1 MARPFKPQI
10 EYKADDVWA
19 AACAAQR
26 INGSYVKYLNPDIN
40 PEVTETNR
48 MIMDRFLSNPDSID
62 QVDRDMAEKVRT
74 YYKAFTFKILRG
86 IKLNEFDNNAM
97 LIANRDTITSS
108 YDVAVTCSLPS
119 CYARGVA
126 RDEVN
131 RRIEFANGGYV
142 GSLGAKVQL
151 KSIEVIKSNFS
162 QQYGVYFVT
171 GITPEDQVVFF
182 SYRNTIDPGK
192 IINIA
197 GTVKA
202 HRENSTQLNRVKV
215 L

>member
-26 INGSYVKYLNPDIN
+26 INGSYVKYVNPELN

-48 MIMDRFLSNPDSID
+48 TIMDRFLANPDSIE

-74 YYKAFTFKILRG
+74 YYKAFTFKILKG
-86 IKLNEFDNNAM
+86 IKLNDFDNNAM
-97 LIANRDTITSS
+97 LIANRDVIVSS
-108 YDVAVTCSLPS
+108 YDVAVACSLPS
-119 CYARGVA
+119 CYTRSIA

-131 RRIEFANGGYV
+131 RRIDFANGGYI
-142 GSLGAKVQL
+142 GNPGAKVQL
-151 KSIEVIKSNFS
+151 KGLEVIKCNFS
-162 QQYGVYFVT
+162 QQFGVYFLT
-171 GITPEDQVVFF
+171 AITPEDQVVFF
-182 SYRNTIDPGK
+182 AHKFAKEFGTV
-192 IINIA
+192 INIQ

-202 HRENSTQLNRVKV
+202 HRENSTQLNRVKII
-215 L
+215 

>member
-1 MARPFKPQI
+1 MARPVKPQI

-26 INGSYVKYLNPDIN
+26 INDSYVKYVDPEIN
-40 PEVTETNR
+40 PGVTETNR
-48 MIMDRFLSNPDSID
+48 MIMDRFLANPDSIE

-97 LIANRDTITSS
+97 LIANRDTIVSS
-108 YDVAVTCSLPS
+108 YDVAVACSLPS
-119 CYARGVA
+119 CYTRSVA

-131 RRIEFANGGYV
+131 RRIEFATGGYV
-142 GSLGAKVQL
+142 GNLGAKVQL
-151 KSIEVIKSNFS
+151 KSLEVIKCNFS

-182 SYRNTIDPGK
+182 SYKNAIDPGK
-192 IINIA
+192 VIDVA

-215 L
+215 I

>member
-26 INGSYVKYLNPDIN
+26 INGSYVKYVNPDIN

-48 MIMDRFLSNPDSID
+48 TIMDRFLANPDSIE
-62 QVDRDMAEKVRT
+62 QVDRVMAEKVRT

-86 IKLNEFDNNAM
+86 IKLNDFDNNAM
-97 LIANRDTITSS
+97 LIANRDTIVST

-119 CYARGVA
+119 CYTRSVA

-131 RRIEFANGGYV
+131 RRIDFANGGYI
-142 GSLGAKVQL
+142 GNPGAKVQL
-151 KSIEVIKSNFS
+151 KGLEVIKCNYS
-162 QQYGVYFVT
+162 QQYAVYFVT
-171 GITPEDQVVFF
+171 AITPEDQVVFF
-182 SYRNTIDPGK
+182 AHKFAKEFGTIID
-192 IINIA
+192 IA

-202 HRENSTQLNRVKV
+202 HRENSTQLNRVKII
-215 L
+215 